1 MSTKLCRDLIA
12 AAMFL
17 LIMTAVASA
26 ALTINEQELSFGGN
40 SQSKVTSNGNLIV
53 LTKTFTLAA
62 STNYYNS
69 IASSFT
75 PQNNFPS
82 SNVAI
87 TGLNSTLNATESMTV
102 TVNLTVPGDFDAI
115 NNALKESGFD
125 IGTLTVTGTEFYT
138 NGTATGATGQDTL
151 PLKLQIENEISLEK
165 IELKKEDGSTSDI
178 TSTSTVQA
186 QAEQDLEFIFY
197 IKNKFSN
204 GTNVEFS
211 DVEINM
217 DIEDVGDDSSSISG
231 IDPGETDDKSVSFT
245 FNNDD
250 EGKHKVILEISGT
263 DEFGGLH
270 GLTKEFDININEAP
284 EEPTDSDADGVPDGQ
299 DQCGSTPSYCTV
311 NGQGC
316 PLDKDNDGICDA
328 IDTIDNSLIIPTT
341 QNNEQQ
347 DKTTIKKQPSKTNT
361 TQDETKTKKKSDD
374 GSAYFIP
381 FLFGFLAG
389 ALIATGFFFFLKS

>member
-165 IELKKEDGSTSDI
+165 IELKKEIWD
-178 TSTSTVQA
+178 
-186 QAEQDLEFIFY
+186 
-197 IKNKFSN
+197 
-204 GTNVEFS
+204 
-211 DVEINM
+211 
-217 DIEDVGDDSSSISG
+217 
-231 IDPGETDDKSVSFT
+231 
-245 FNNDD
+245 
-250 EGKHKVILEISGT
+250 
-263 DEFGGLH
+263 
-270 GLTKEFDININEAP
+270 
-284 EEPTDSDADGVPDGQ
+284 
-299 DQCGSTPSYCTV
+299 
-311 NGQGC
+311 
-316 PLDKDNDGICDA
+316 
-328 IDTIDNSLIIPTT
+328 
-341 QNNEQQ
+341 
-347 DKTTIKKQPSKTNT
+347 
-361 TQDETKTKKKSDD
+361 
-374 GSAYFIP
+374 
-381 FLFGFLAG
+381 
-389 ALIATGFFFFLKS
+389 